1 MSSNSRYLAE
11 ASRFNDIQYLDLEF
25 ESCDKQYSSVGN
37 RTPAKATA
45 KKKPCNVGSKFTLV
59 SMHDYSMIDGAYPY
73 KTVDFLKTAA
83 LSMTR
88 KRAEQE
94 RRFGRQNMVN

>member
-1 MSSNSRYLAE
+1 
-11 ASRFNDIQYLDLEF
+11 
-25 ESCDKQYSSVGN
+25 
-37 RTPAKATA
+37 
-45 KKKPCNVGSKFTLV
+45 
-59 SMHDYSMIDGAYPY
+59 MIDGAYPY